1 MNEDEIR
8 KHREAIDRYDDQ
20 ILQLISERSK
30 HVQAVGRIKGN
41 VAQKQRPD
49 REAQILRRMAANN
62 PGPLSNEA
70 VMAIWREIISQSMA
84 LEQRLVVSY
93 LGPAGTF
100 SHVAAKMHF
109 GTAPELVP
117 CPTIDEVFR
126 QAETGAAN
134 FAVVPVENS
143 TEGAVGRTLDLLLQ
157 TPLTICSEIV
167 LRVRQNLMR
176 KSNSLEGITRV
187 YSHSQS
193 LAQCQNWL
201 SRNLPNAAR
210 VPVASNGEAARLAA
224 NEPDAC
230 AIGPALAAELYGLEI
245 VAPDIE
251 DEVNNATRF
260 LVLGTNVKC
269 GPTGDDLT
277 SIVMSAPNRPG
288 AVHALLTPIAR
299 HGISMTR
306 IESRPSR
313 LARWE
318 YMFYVDLEGHQDD
331 DKLGPVLNELKE
343 LAPFLK
349 VLGSYPRAPR

>member
-1 MNEDEIR
+1 MSEDEIR

-20 ILQLISERSK
+20 LLQLISERSR
-30 HVQAVGRIKGN
+30 HVQAVGRIKGAD
-41 VAQKQRPD
+41 AQKQRPD

-62 PGPLSNEA
+62 PGPFSNEA
-70 VMAIWREIISQSMA
+70 IMAIWRELISQSMA
-84 LEQRLVVSY
+84 LEQQLVVSY

-100 SHVAAKMHF
+100 SNVAAKQHF

-117 CPTIDEVFR
+117 CASIDEVFR
-126 QAETGAAN
+126 LAETGTAD

-143 TEGAVGRTLDLLLQ
+143 IEGAVGRTLDLLSQ

-167 LRVRQNLMR
+167 LRVRQNLLR
-176 KSNSLEGITRV
+176 KTNDLDGVARV

-201 SRNLPNAAR
+201 ARHLPGAAR
-210 VPVASNGEAARLAA
+210 VPVASNAEAARLAA

-230 AIGPALAAELYGLEI
+230 AIGPTLAAEHYGLQV

-251 DEVNNATRF
+251 DEAHNATRF
-260 LVLGTNVKC
+260 LVLGNVTC
-269 GPTGDDLT
+269 GSTGDDLT

-288 AVHALLTPIAR
+288 AVHALLSPIAT

-318 YMFYVDLEGHQDD
+318 YMFYVDLLGHADD
-331 DKLGPVLNELKE
+331 PKVAQVLKELKE
-343 LAPFLK
+343 QAPFLK
-349 VLGSYPRAPR
+349 VLGAYPRAPR

>member
-1 MNEDEIR
+1 MSEDEIQ
-8 KHREAIDRYDDQ
+8 KHRAAIDRYDDE
-20 ILQLISERSK
+20 LLKLISERSQ
-30 HVQAVGRIKGN
+30 HVKAVGRIKGAD
-41 VAQKQRPD
+41 AQKQRPD
-49 REAQILRRMAANN
+49 REAQILRRMAAAN
-62 PGPLSNEA
+62 PGPLTSEA
-70 VMAIWREIISQSMA
+70 VMAIWRELISQSMA

-100 SHVAAKMHF
+100 SHVAAKQHF

-117 CPTIDEVFR
+117 CASIDEVFR
-126 QAETGAAN
+126 QAETGTAD

-157 TPLTICSEIV
+157 TPLQIGAEIV
-167 LRVRQNLMR
+167 LRVRQNLLR
-176 KSNSLEGITRV
+176 KSNALEGATRV

-193 LAQCQNWL
+193 LAQCQGWL
-201 SRNLPNAAR
+201 ARQLPSAAR
-210 VPVASNGEAARLAA
+210 IPVASNAEAARLAA

-230 AIGPALAAELYGLEI
+230 AIGPTLAAEHYGLHV

-251 DEVNNATRF
+251 DEPNNATRF
-260 LVLGTNVKC
+260 LVLGNVKC
-269 GPTGDDLT
+269 GATGDDLT

-288 AVHALLTPIAR
+288 AVHELLTPLAK
-299 HGISMTR
+299 HGISMSR

-313 LARWE
+313 MARWE
-318 YMFYVDLEGHQDD
+318 YMFYVDLLGHPDED
-331 DKLGPVLNELKE
+331 RMASVLKELKD

>member
-1 MNEDEIR
+1 MSEDEIR

-20 ILQLISERSK
+20 ILQLISERSQ
-30 HVQAVGRIKGN
+30 HVLAVGRIKGAD
-41 VAQKQRPD
+41 AQKQRPD

-62 PGPLSNEA
+62 PGPLSAEA
-70 VMAIWREIISQSMA
+70 VMAIWRELISQSMA
-84 LEQRLVVSY
+84 LEQQLVVSY

-100 SHVAAKMHF
+100 SHVAAKTHF
-109 GTAPELVP
+109 GTAPDLVP
-117 CPTIDEVFR
+117 CASIDEVFR
-126 QAETGAAN
+126 QAETGTAD

-167 LRVRQNLMR
+167 LRVRQNLLR
-176 KSNSLEGITRV
+176 KTNSLEGIARV

-201 SRNLPNAAR
+201 ARNLPGAAR
-210 VPVASNGEAARLAA
+210 IPVASNAEAARLAA

-230 AIGPALAAELYGLEI
+230 AIGPALAAEHYELEI

-251 DEVNNATRF
+251 DEAHNATRF
-260 LVLGTNVKC
+260 LVLGKVTC
-269 GPTGDDLT
+269 APTGDDLT
-277 SIVMSAPNRPG
+277 SIVMSAPNKPG
-288 AVHALLTPIAR
+288 AVHGLLSPIAA

-318 YMFYVDLEGHQDD
+318 YMFYVDLLGHADEPKVAQ
-331 DKLGPVLNELKE
+331 VLKELKE

-349 VLGSYPRAPR
+349 VLGAYPRAPR